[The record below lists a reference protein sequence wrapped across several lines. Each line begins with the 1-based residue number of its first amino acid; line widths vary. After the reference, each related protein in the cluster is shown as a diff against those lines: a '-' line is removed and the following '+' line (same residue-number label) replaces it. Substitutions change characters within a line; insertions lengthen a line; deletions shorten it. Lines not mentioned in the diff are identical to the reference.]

1 MNKTDAILS
10 KGNTLF
16 EDNQYRMIWTK
27 FLGLSVLAL
36 TSYYVYVKKT
46 KKLFKLNSKEK
57 AYLMSVSYY
66 LTKEFGLSPQ
76 AVINQTTLFRDFS
89 AAIADRG
96 SENWRSFLSENTM
109 EKARYFAQQTG
120 HKVKKVKH

>member
-16 EDNQYRMIWTK
+16 EDNQYLMLWTK

-36 TSYYVYVKKT
+36 TSYFVYIKKS
-46 KKLFKLNSKEK
+46 KKLIKLNSKEK

-89 AAIADRG
+89 AAVADRG
-96 SENWRSFLSENTM
+96 SETWRNFLSENTL

-120 HKVKKVKH
+120 HKAKKVKH

>member
-1 MNKTDAILS
+1 MQQKRTDMNKTDAILS

-16 EDNQYRMIWTK
+16 EDNQYTMLWTK
-27 FLGLSVLAL
+27 FLGLSILAL
-36 TSYYVYVKKT
+36 TSYYVYIKKN
-46 KKLFKLNSKEK
+46 KRLIKLNSKEK

-66 LTKEFGLSPQ
+66 LT
-76 AVINQTTLFRDFS
+76 TLFHDFS

-96 SENWRSFLSENTM
+96 SENCRKFLSENTM

-120 HKVKKVKH
+120 HKAKKVKH